1 MTSSGGEA
9 GTEPG
14 AGAAITRSEV
24 MPCRSDADVV
34 LARQAVRR
42 WATELRFS
50 LVDQTKLVTAASEL
64 ARNAVQYGGG
74 GTVRLDALADRGRRG
89 LRLTFED
96 QGPGIADVALAMTD
110 GYTTGSGLG
119 LGLSGSKRLSNEF
132 AVVSAPGQGT
142 RVTIVRWTG
151 PG

>member
-1 MTSSGGEA
+1 MTSPGGDA
-9 GTEPG
+9 GAEPG
-14 AGAAITRSEV
+14 AGAEVTRSEV
-24 MPCRSDADVV
+24 LPCRSDADVV

-42 WATELRFS
+42 WAIEMRFS

-64 ARNAVQYGGG
+64 ARNTVQYGGG
-74 GTVRLDALADRGRRG
+74 GTMRIEALADRGRRG

-96 QGPGIADVALAMTD
+96 EGPGIADVTLAMTD

-132 AVVSAPGQGT
+132 GIVSAPGQGT